1 MTSPQ
6 PLQDSLGD
14 RYTLDRELGRGG
26 MATVYLAEDVRHR
39 RRVALKVLHP
49 ELSAV
54 LGPDRFLKEI
64 ELTANLQHPHIL
76 ALFDSGSAAG
86 QLFYVMPFIEG
97 ETLRTRLERETQLPV
112 DDALRI
118 AREVAD
124 ALAYA
129 HERGVIHRDIKPENI
144 LLQSGHALVA
154 DFGIAL
160 AVQQA
165 GGQRMTQTGL
175 SLGTPQYMAPE
186 QAMGEKAVDQ
196 RADIYALAAV
206 IYEMLTGEPPHTG
219 PSAQAIVAKV
229 LTEPVRPARGL
240 RAAVPQHVDNALQV
254 ALEKLP
260 ADRYSSVQEF
270 SEALRGG
277 TSTRTPVAR
286 AASGAPRTVG
296 QRRSVVVGA
305 VALAV
310 VALGLGWVLG
320 RSRPTAE
327 ASVPPL
333 VVPLAIPL
341 ASETGVGG
349 HMLAISPDGTML
361 ALPGS
366 DSLGASQ
373 LVVHGLAGQRNVVLG
388 IGFPLEFSPNGRLL
402 AFAGPDGFRV
412 VPVAGGTSLAVGAG
426 FTGLMTGGRGLTWL
440 DDSTVAFAGSGTR
453 GLVRARIGSPA
464 VDSLRGTAQDS
475 LAYGTPTAVTGD
487 LILVSRGMAL
497 GSGEIGTYSVSSLA
511 FRPLGIRGRSA
522 TYIDPGMVLFL
533 SDATLWGVE
542 VDPQTM
548 VPRGAPRAVVD
559 GQLGGRVVSFAATRS
574 GVLVVR
580 RSSGGSGRHLVVRDR
595 ATGLV
600 REVRQDR
607 LPYRSVRFSPDGN
620 RILYSLAVRAS
631 VGGDLYVTDVG
642 DGNTVRITSDSSTL
656 APEWTRDGR
665 WIVYATIRRQLN
677 ARSYL
682 MAVDAAGGGVPDT
695 LLSSSRSIYEIEVTP
710 DGRRLLWREDAG
722 PYNRDIRS
730 AAPHRGDSTRPER
743 ATRFDERGIALSPD
757 GQWYLYTSNET
768 NRSEVYLSRL
778 GGDGARWP
786 VSNSGGT
793 EPRWSRNGEV
803 FYRTADSVYATRI
816 TLGPVPKIEPPR
828 ALFADRSYY
837 VGLESVWDVSPDG
850 KQFVFVKTEEGSTT
864 LNLMLNWIPGWRK
877 P

>member
-1 MTSPQ
+1 MTAPQ
-6 PLQDSLGD
+6 PLQDSLGS

-186 QAMGEKAVDQ
+186 QAMGDKAVDQ

-229 LTEPVRPARGL
+229 LTEPVRPARSL

-260 ADRYSSVQEF
+260 ADRFSSVQEF

-286 AASGAPRTVG
+286 AASGAPRAPG
-296 QRRSVVVGA
+296 QRRGLALGA
-305 VALAV
+305 IALAAM
-310 VALGLGWVLG
+310 ALGLGWVLG
-320 RSRPTAE
+320 RSRPATE
-327 ASVPPL
+327 AVVPPL
-333 VVPLAIPL
+333 SVPLAFPL
-341 ASETGVGG
+341 ASAVGIG
-349 HMLAISPDGTML
+349 GTALAISPDGTLL

-366 DSLGASQ
+366 DSLGAPR
-373 LVVHGLAGQRNVVLG
+373 LVVHGLAGQRDVVLG
-388 IGFPLEFSPNGRLL
+388 AGFPLEFSPNGRLL
-402 AFAGPDGFRV
+402 AFGGADGVRI
-412 VPVAGGTSLAVGAG
+412 VAATGGTTTAVAAL
-426 FTGLMTGGRGLTWL
+426 TGLMGGRGLTWL
-440 DDSTVAFAGSGTR
+440 DDSTVVLAGSVVN
-453 GLVRARIGSPA
+453 GLVRARIGRPSL
-464 VDSLRGTAQDS
+464 DSLRGTNQDS
-475 LAYGTPTAVTGD
+475 LAYGNPAAVSGD
-487 LILVSRGMAL
+487 LVLVGRGATS
-497 GSGEIGTYSVSSLA
+497 GAGEIGTYSISSAA
-511 FRPLGIRGRSA
+511 FRPLGIRGRNA
-522 TYIDPGMVLFL
+522 VYIDPAIVLFL
-533 SDATLWGVE
+533 SDGTLWGVE
-542 VDPQTM
+542 VDPKTM
-548 VPRGAPRAVVD
+548 VLRGGPRAVVD
-559 GQLGGRVVSFAATRS
+559 GQLGGRVESFAASRT

-595 ATGLV
+595 ETAVV
-600 REVRQDR
+600 RRVRQET

-620 RILYSLAVRAS
+620 RILYSVAVRAS
-631 VGGDLYVTDVG
+631 IGGDLYVTEVR
-642 DGNTVRITSDSSTL
+642 DGNTIRITSDSSAL

-665 WIVYATIRRQLN
+665 RIVYATIRRQLD

-695 LLSSSRSIYEIEVTP
+695 LLSSLKSIYEIEVAP
-710 DGRRLLWREDAG
+710 DAERLLWREDAG
-722 PYNRDIRS
+722 PYNRDILS

-803 FYRTADSVYATRI
+803 FYRTADSVYVTRI

-850 KQFVFVKTEEGSTT
+850 KQFVFVKTDDGNPT
-864 LNLMLNWIPGWRK
+864 LTLMLNWIPGWRGR
-877 P
+877 

>member
-1 MTSPQ
+1 MTPPQ

-54 LGPDRFLKEI
+54 LGPERFLKEI

-186 QAMGEKAVDQ
+186 QAMGDKTVDQ

-229 LTEPVRPARGL
+229 LTEPVRPARSL
-240 RAAVPQHVDNALQV
+240 RAAVPQHVDDALHV

-260 ADRYSSVQEF
+260 ADRFSSVQEF

-286 AASGAPRTVG
+286 AASGAPRTAG
-296 QRRSVVVGA
+296 QRRGLVGGA
-305 VALAV
+305 ITLAAM
-310 VALGLGWVLG
+310 ALGLGWVLG
-320 RSRPTAE
+320 SARPTAE
-327 ASVPPL
+327 AAVPPL
-333 VVPLAIPL
+333 SVPLALPL
-341 ASETGVGG
+341 ASETGTGG
-349 HMLAISPDGTML
+349 LAMAISPDGTLL

-366 DSLGASQ
+366 DSLGGSQ
-373 LVVHGLAGQRNVVLG
+373 VVAHGLAGQRDVILG
-388 IGFPLEFSPNGRLL
+388 DGFPLEFSPNGRLL
-402 AFAGPDGFRV
+402 AFVGSDGIRI
-412 VPVAGGTSLAVGAG
+412 VPAAGGTSTAVSALTG
-426 FTGLMTGGRGLTWL
+426 FARGRGLTWP
-440 DDSTVAFAGSGTR
+440 DDSTVVFAGSGAG
-453 GLVRARIGSPA
+453 GLLRTRIGRPA
-464 VDSLRGTAQDS
+464 RDSLPGTFQDS
-475 LAYGTPTAVTGD
+475 LSYGNPVAVTAD
-487 LILVSRGMAL
+487 LFLVARGATFA
-497 GSGEIGTYSVSSLA
+497 SGEIGTYSISSAA
-511 FRPLGIRGRSA
+511 FRPLGIRGRSV
-522 TYIDPGMVLFL
+522 TYIDTGIVLFL
-533 SDATLWGVE
+533 SDGTLWGLE
-542 VDPQTM
+542 VNPKTM
-548 VPRGAPRAVVD
+548 GPRGGPRAVVD
-559 GQLGGRVVSFAATRS
+559 GQLGGRVVSFAASRA

-580 RSSGGSGRHLVVRDR
+580 RSSGALARHLVVRDR
-595 ATGLV
+595 ATAAV
-600 REVRQDR
+600 REVRPDR
-607 LPYRSVRFSPDGN
+607 LLYRSVRFSPDGN
-620 RILYSLAVRAS
+620 RLLYSVALRAS
-631 VGGDLYVTDVG
+631 IGGDLYVTDIR
-642 DGNTVRITSDSSTL
+642 DGNTVRITSDSSYL
-656 APEWTRDGR
+656 APEWTRDGHR
-665 WIVYATIRRQLN
+665 IVSATIRRQLN
-677 ARSYL
+677 DRSYL
-682 MAVDAAGGGVPDT
+682 VALDATGGGVPDT
-695 LLSSSRSIYEIEVTP
+695 LLSRPNGIYEIEVAP
-710 DGRRLLWREDAG
+710 GGQRLLWREDAG
-722 PYNRDIRS
+722 PYNRDILS

-757 GQWYLYTSNET
+757 GRWYLYTSNET

-786 VSNSGGT
+786 VSNSGGA

-803 FYRTADSVYATRI
+803 FYRTADSVYTTRI
-816 TLGPVPKIEPPR
+816 TLGPAPRIEPPH
-828 ALFADRSYY
+828 ALFADHSYY
-837 VGLESVWDVSPDG
+837 IGLESVWDVAPDG
-850 KQFVFVKTEEGSTT
+850 KHFVFVKTEEGSAT
-864 LNLMLNWIPGWRK
+864 LNLMLNWIPGWRT

>member
-6 PLQDSLGD
+6 PLRDSLGD

-97 ETLRTRLERETQLPV
+97 ETLRNRLERETQLPV

-124 ALAYA
+124 ALSYA
-129 HERGVIHRDIKPENI
+129 HDRGVIHRDIKPENI

-186 QAMGEKAVDQ
+186 QAMGDKAVDQ
-196 RADIYALAAV
+196 RADVYALAAV

-229 LTEPVRPARGL
+229 LTEPVRPVRSH
-240 RAAVPQHVDNALQV
+240 RAAVPEHVDYALQV

-260 ADRYSSVQEF
+260 ADRFSSVQEF

-277 TSTRTPVAR
+277 TSTRMPVPR
-286 AASGAPRTVG
+286 VASGGSRPG
-296 QRRSVVVGA
+296 HRRLWLAVGA
-305 VALAV
+305 ITVTA

-320 RSRPTAE
+320 RSRPAAE
-327 ASVPPL
+327 TEIPAL
-333 VVPLAIPL
+333 AVPLAIPISAEGAPDGAAMSISHDGTWL
-341 ASETGVGG
+341 ALVGQDSVGG
-349 HMLAISPDGTML
+349 YKVM
-361 ALPGS
+361 
-366 DSLGASQ
+366 
-373 LVVHGLAGQRNVVLG
+373 VHGLAGQRGIVLEDG
-388 IGFPLEFSPNGRLL
+388 LPLGFSPNGQFL
-402 AFAGPDGFRV
+402 AYATFASGLRI
-412 VPVAGGTSLAVGAG
+412 VPL
-426 FTGLMTGGRGLTWL
+426 TGGPAIQASGRTLFRGATWL
-440 DDSTVAFAGSGTR
+440 DDSTMVAPILGGREFLRVT
-453 GLVRARIGSPA
+453 VGSP
-464 VDSLRGTAQDS
+464 VQDTLPLS
-475 LAYGTPTAVTGD
+475 IRDTLIYGNPRAVTAD
-487 LILVSRGMAL
+487 LLLMARGVLA
-497 GSGEIGTYSVSSLA
+497 GIGEIGVHSISSGT
-511 FRPLGIRGRSA
+511 FRPLGIRATSA
-522 TYIDPGMVLFL
+522 SFVDPGIVIFL
-533 SDATLWGVE
+533 TDATLWGLE
-542 VDPQTM
+542 VDPQTL
-548 VPRGAPRAVVD
+548 VPRGAPRAIAL
-559 GQLGGRVVSFAATRS
+559 GELGGRVVSYAAARN

-580 RSSGGSGRHLVVRDR
+580 RSLGTGGRRLVVRDR
-595 ATGLV
+595 ETGVV
-600 REVRQDR
+600 REVRQER
-607 LPYRSVRFSPDGN
+607 MHYRSVRFSPDGN
-620 RILYSLAVRAS
+620 RLLYTVALRATL
-631 VGGDLYVTDVG
+631 GGDLYVTDIQ
-642 DGNTVRITSDSSTL
+642 DGNTVRLTSDSSYV

-665 WIVYATIRRQLN
+665 VIYATIRRQLG
-677 ARSYL
+677 ARSY
-682 MAVDAAGGGVPDT
+682 VVAAEATGGGSLDT
-695 LLSSSRSIYEIEVTP
+695 LISRPNSIYEIELTP
-710 DGRRLLWREDAG
+710 DGRRVLWREDGGAA
-722 PYNRDIRS
+722 NVRDILS
-730 AAPHRGDSTRPER
+730 AVPHVGDSIRPER

-757 GQWYLYTSNET
+757 GQWYLYSSNET
-768 NRSEVYLSRL
+768 GRSEVYLSRI

-803 FYRTADSVYATRI
+803 FYRTADSVYATRV
-816 TLGPVPKIEPPR
+816 TLGPAPRIEPAR
-828 ALFADRSYY
+828 ALFAHDSYY
-837 VGLESVWDVSPDG
+837 IGFEAVWDVSPDG
-850 KQFVFVKTEEGSTT
+850 KRFAFVKLDDEGTT
-864 LNLMLNWIPGWRK
+864 LNLMLNWIPGWLRR
-877 P
+877 